1 MGILDRFKK
10 PKIEGLLPQGERLIV
25 PEGMWVK
32 CNLCERLIHHQE
44 FAKTLKVCPGCN
56 YHFRLAVR
64 ERIEQVLDK
73 ATFQEYDAHL
83 RAKDPLG
90 FKDTKPYR
98 QRVRDM
104 QKNTGLAEA
113 CMSGEGIIGGHPVLL
128 GFLDFAFL
136 GGSMGSVVGEKLA
149 RAADRA
155 KTRKA
160 PLVIF
165 SASGGARMQE
175 GIFSLMQ
182 MAKVSIALAR
192 LHQAK
197 CLYLSV
203 LTDPTSGG
211 VAASFAMQ
219 GDILIAESQS
229 FIGFAGP
236 RVIEQALKSKLP
248 EGFQRAEFLLEKGM
262 LDLVVERKQLKPTLA
277 KILSFYYSRGGQ

>member
-10 PKIEGLLPQGERLIV
+10 PKIESLPPQDERLIV
-25 PEGMWVK
+25 PEGMWEK
-32 CNLCERLIHHQE
+32 CGQCERRIYHQE
-44 FAKTLKVCPGCN
+44 FIKNLKVCPGCN
-56 YHFRLAVR
+56 YHFRLTVK

-83 RAKDPLG
+83 KPKDPLG

-98 QRVRDM
+98 QRLREM
-104 QKNTGLAEA
+104 QKKTGMEDA
-113 CMSGEGIIGGHPVLL
+113 CATGEGFIGGHHVLL
-128 GFLDFAFL
+128 GFLDFSFL

-149 RAADRA
+149 RVADRA
-155 KTRKA
+155 KTRKI

-182 MAKVSIALAR
+182 MAKVSTALSR
-192 LHQAK
+192 LHQANV
-197 CLYLSV
+197 LYVSV
-203 LTDPTSGG
+203 MTDPTSGG

-219 GDILIAESQS
+219 GDILVAESQS

-248 EGFQRAEFLLEKGM
+248 DGFQKAEFLLQKGM
-262 LDLVVERKQLKPTLA
+262 LDMVVERKQLKSTLQ
-277 KILSFYYSRGGQ
+277 KILSFSYNRNG